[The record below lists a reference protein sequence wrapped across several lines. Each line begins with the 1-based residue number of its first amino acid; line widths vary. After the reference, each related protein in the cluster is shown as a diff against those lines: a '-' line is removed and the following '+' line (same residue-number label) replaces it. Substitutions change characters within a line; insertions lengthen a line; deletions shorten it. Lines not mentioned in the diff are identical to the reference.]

1 MIEFEDLVKAH
12 EAAPV
17 LGKTLSDFLTALPQQ
32 TSKPTKRLDVS
43 KAMADIQA
51 NIRWHDNALRVVA
64 LWVHDG
70 LTDEEILVRAEEFQ
84 CEGYSLEQTA
94 EEIQVMIDGARI
106 KGFDQTKSKA
116 TFQDIDQSS
125 TSTEPLLKRLSDIKL
140 QPLEFLLEGLIPA
153 NSLTAIFGSPG
164 SGKSFIGIDIAMSV
178 STNSEFHGKTVKS
191 GKTIYIAG
199 EGYNGLVQRGYA
211 WLVANNV
218 GIEDADIFISRT
230 SIDLPEADARDILIN
245 EINKVLEPG
254 DQLGLLVVDTVSRNF
269 GPLDENQTADM
280 RRFVAAVDE
289 IKDKLG
295 CTVLLIHHSGHYDK
309 SRARGS
315 IALKAA
321 LDAEFLVE
329 KRDTSIFIK
338 PTKMKDAEEP
348 NTMKLKLQPVELVND
363 EESVKSAVLELID
376 EEFVSVRLTDKD
388 QENLVNFIN
397 CHRQLYPDHPDDVN
411 RSLHR
416 DEWQPYFIGKCPTE
430 LMDARKKAFQR
441 ARSKLVQKGQLVQS
455 NNVYTWTMSG
465 QKSDMSDEHHETDRT
480 DEDTRPRACPLSGH
494 DVDENSD

>member
-12 EAAPV
+12 EASPAFGTTLLAP
-17 LGKTLSDFLTALPQQ
+17 PQQ
-32 TSKPTKRLDVS
+32 TSIPTRRLDIS

-51 NIRWHDNALRVVA
+51 NDNWHDNALRMVA
-64 LWVHDG
+64 RLVHEG
-70 LTDEEILVRAEEFQ
+70 LTDEEILARAGEFQ
-84 CEGYSLEQTA
+84 CEGYSLEQTID
-94 EEIQVMIDGARI
+94 ELRTMIDGARR
-106 KGFDQTKSKA
+106 KGFDQAKSKA
-116 TFQDIDQSS
+116 TVLNIDQSS

-140 QPLEFLLEGLIPA
+140 QPLEFLVEGLIPA

-211 WLVANNV
+211 WLVANSV
-218 GIEDADIFISRT
+218 AIEDADIFISRT
-230 SIDLPEADARDILIN
+230 SVDLPEADARDILFN

-254 DQLGLLVVDTVSRNF
+254 DKLGLLVVDTVSRNF

-289 IKDKLG
+289 IKDKFG

-329 KRDTSIFIK
+329 KRDSSIFIK

-348 NTMKLKLQPVELVND
+348 KTMKLKLQPVELVND
-363 EESVKSAVLELID
+363 EESVKSAVLELVD
-376 EEFVSVRLTDKD
+376 EEFVSVRLTEKD
-388 QENLVNFIN
+388 QENLANFIK

-430 LMDARKKAFQR
+430 LIDARKKAFQR
-441 ARSKLVQKGQLVQS
+441 ARSNLVRKGQLIQS
-455 NNVYTWTMSG
+455 NNVYTWTVSG
-465 QKSDMSDEHHETDRT
+465 QTSDMSDVHHETDRT
-480 DEDTRPRACPLSGH
+480 DTDTRL
-494 DVDENSD
+494 